1 MIYKVGMSILTMFG
15 IGYFKYA
22 PGTLA
27 SLVTC
32 LIFYFLVKTNNFGP
46 NYNYIIIILIFILI
60 YSIIFIDKFAYKF
73 KKKDPSE
80 IVIDE
85 FIGQSIVILFAF
97 FLGGNVYIILSLSS
111 SQSFLLPY
119 ILELELLL
127 AFILFRIFDILKPF
141 PINIIDK
148 KIKNGL
154 GVMLDDVVAAI
165 YASITFAIIKKI
177 ILLWL

>member
-32 LIFYFLVKTNNFGP
+32 LIFYFLIKTNNLGP
-46 NYNYIIIILIFILI
+46 NYNYIIIILVFILI

-85 FIGQSIVILFAF
+85 FFGQSIVILFAF
-97 FLGGNVYIILSLSS
+97 FLGGNVYIILSLPG
-111 SQSFLLPY
+111 SFLIHY

-141 PINIIDK
+141 PINMIDK

-165 YASITFAIIKKI
+165 YASITFAVIKKI

>member
-1 MIYKVGMSILTMFG
+1 MIDKIGLPILTMFG

-32 LIFYFLVKTNNFGP
+32 LIYYFLVITDNFVP
-46 NYNYIIIILIFILI
+46 NYNYIIIILIVILI
-60 YSIIFIDKFAYKF
+60 YSIILIDKLAYKF

-85 FIGQSIVILFAF
+85 FIGQSIVILFVF
-97 FLGGNVYIILSLSS
+97 FLGGNVYIILSLSNN
-111 SQSFLLPY
+111 QSFLLPY

-127 AFILFRIFDILKPF
+127 AFMLFRIFDILKPF

-165 YASITFAIIKKI
+165 YASIAFAVIKKI